1 MKREDIAKHIAEEL
15 LNDNVLDEN
24 NFNYDTDAILQHV
37 QDTVLSHLRDYSL
50 LAGQYS
56 KIDIT
61 VT

>member
-1 MKREDIAKHIAEEL
+1 MKREDIAKRIAEDL
-15 LNDNVLDEN
+15 LNDNVLDEQ

-61 VT
+61 IT

>member
-1 MKREDIAKHIAEEL
+1 MSSENIAKRIAEEL
-15 LNDNVLDEN
+15 LNDNVLDEQ

-61 VT
+61 IT

>member
-1 MKREDIAKHIAEEL
+1 MKREDVAKRIAEEL
-15 LNDNVLDEN
+15 LNDNVLDEQ

>member
-1 MKREDIAKHIAEEL
+1 MSSENIAKRIAEEL
-15 LNDNVLDEN
+15 LNDNVLDEQ

-37 QDTVLSHLRDYSL
+37 QYTVLSHLRDYSL

>member
-1 MKREDIAKHIAEEL
+1 MSSENIAKRIAEDL
-15 LNDNVLDEN
+15 LNDNVLDEQ

>member
-1 MKREDIAKHIAEEL
+1 MKREDVAKRIAEDL
-15 LNDNVLDEN
+15 LNDNVLDEQ

>member
-1 MKREDIAKHIAEEL
+1 MKREDIAKRIAEEL
-15 LNDNVLDEN
+15 LNDNVLDEQ

>member
-1 MKREDIAKHIAEEL
+1 MKREDIAKRIAEDL
-15 LNDNVLDEN
+15 LNDNVLDEQ

>member
-1 MKREDIAKHIAEEL
+1 MSSENIAKRIAEEL
-15 LNDNVLDEN
+15 LNDNVLDEQN
-24 NFNYDTDAILQHV
+24 VNYDTDAILQHV

>member
-50 LAGQYS
+50 LAGTIIL
-56 KIDIT
+56 K
-61 VT
+61 

>member
-1 MKREDIAKHIAEEL
+1 MSSENIAKRIAEEL
-15 LNDNVLDEN
+15 LNDNVLDEQ